1 MPNKCRK
8 RQLRPRPAAPNP
20 YHSDVHRNISL
31 RRIRDAL
38 SGHPLRTR
46 FAPSVTGHLH
56 LGHAVNAVYVWGL
69 AQSLGG
75 EVIVRLEDHDR
86 GRFRPEFERS
96 ILDDLEWLGLTGMR
110 SRQSDHDDR
119 YRVAAGHL
127 GDAGLTFYC
136 DCTRKSLVAGSEPA
150 EGTTPRYP
158 GTCRTRHLA
167 EGPGRALRVR
177 MDPGAEAFDDL
188 RLGPQQQDPAAE
200 VGDFVL
206 RDAQGQWTY
215 QHCVVADDI
224 AEEITLVVR
233 GEDILESTGRQ
244 LRLFRLH
251 GHPAPPR
258 YFHHP
263 LVTDENGR
271 KLSKKEFAKSLGDLR
286 REGWSAERVLGEAA
300 FLGALSPEP
309 RPFSAHDLHHLFE

>member
-1 MPNKCRK
+1 MN
-8 RQLRPRPAAPNP
+8 QT
-20 YHSDVHRNISL
+20 ISL
-31 RRIRDAL
+31 PKIRDLHA
-38 SGHPLRTR
+38 GQTPRTR

-69 AQSLGG
+69 AQALSG

-96 ILDDLEWLGLTGMR
+96 ILDDLEWLGLTGPL

-119 YRVAAGHL
+119 YRAAAGHL

-136 DCTRKSLVAGSEPA
+136 DCTRRSLAAGADPTDGA
-150 EGTTPRYP
+150 TPRYP
-158 GTCRTRHLA
+158 GTCRTRHLS

-177 MDPGAEAFDDL
+177 MDPGAESFDDL
-188 RLGPQQQDPAAE
+188 RLGPQTQDPAAE
-200 VGDFVL
+200 VGDVVL
-206 RDAQGQWTY
+206 RDALGQWTY

-224 AEEITLVVR
+224 AEEITLVIR

-244 LRLFRLH
+244 LRLFQLLAGRGRPAL
-251 GHPAPPR
+251 GAPPR
-258 YFHHP
+258 YLHHP
-263 LVTDENGR
+263 LVTDASGR
-271 KLSKKEFAKSLGDLR
+271 KLSKKEFAQSLGDLR

-300 FLGALSPEP
+300 FLGGLTTNPVPLPAK
-309 RPFSAHDLHHLFE
+309 DLVHLFTND

>member
-1 MPNKCRK
+1 VPLP
-8 RQLRPRPAAPNP
+8 LRLDRISHALRGRP
-20 YHSDVHRNISL
+20 V
-31 RRIRDAL
+31 
-38 SGHPLRTR
+38 RTR

-69 AQSLGG
+69 AQALGG

-110 SRQSDHDDR
+110 SRQSDHDER
-119 YRVAAGHL
+119 YRAAAGHL
-127 GDAGLTFYC
+127 GDAELTFYC
-136 DCTRKSLVAGSEPA
+136 DCTRKSLAAGPGPA

-158 GTCRTRHLA
+158 GTCRARRLS

-177 MDPGAEAFDDL
+177 MDPGAESFDDL
-188 RLGPQQQDPAAE
+188 RLGLQTQDPAAE
-200 VGDFVL
+200 VGDVVL
-206 RDAQGQWTY
+206 RDALGQWTY
-215 QHCVVADDI
+215 QHCVVADDM
-224 AEEITLVVR
+224 AEAITLVVR

-244 LRLFRLH
+244 LRLFHLLAGWGR
-251 GHPAPPR
+251 PALGALPH
-258 YFHHP
+258 YLHHP
-263 LVTDENGR
+263 LVTDASGR
-271 KLSKKEFAKSLGDLR
+271 KLSKKEFANSLGDLR